1 MARRQSVSAS
11 FAILGPAGSRRLD
24 PSSASR
30 ARATPGK
37 HYGPPFPQKLLPSI
51 GRATNFMSLCGL
63 RSRNIEALS
72 TPWFLAPASR
82 CSAPVTTVG
91 LISFIPRIPAFNPEK
106 SSRSGRFNKDP
117 TFAWSPPRFPWSH
130 AIFYVQNGSQNRS
143 RMMFPL
149 PQIPGVP
156 FPPGDP
162 QPTAPGPVP
171 PPIEPPPEP
180 PLPTPPSPTP
190 NPVPTIEPLPDP
202 AQI

>member
-1 MARRQSVSAS
+1 
-11 FAILGPAGSRRLD
+11 
-24 PSSASR
+24 
-30 ARATPGK
+30 
-37 HYGPPFPQKLLPSI
+37 
-51 GRATNFMSLCGL
+51 MSLSGL

-72 TPWFLAPASR
+72 TPLFLAPASR

-91 LISFIPRIPAFNPEK
+91 LISFTPKTPAFKQEK
-106 SSRSGRFNKDP
+106 SSRSGRFNKGP
-117 TFAWSPPRFPWSH
+117 IFCLEPFRFPWSR
-130 AIFYVQNGSQNRS
+130 AIFYIQNASQNRS
-143 RMMFPL
+143 RVMFPL
-149 PQIPGVP
+149 PQIPGAP